1 MSSIKLKHSGGNGV
15 SITAPDTNPSSDRTL
30 KLPSTDADGL
40 ITTKDSSNN
49 LQSVTGANGAPLSHR
64 NILINGDLNIWQRG
78 TSTTTSGAY
87 QADRFWGAGAG
98 LTYARSTD
106 APDGFQYSAKL
117 THGGNDLSIGQPVEL
132 FGTGD
137 SGLFVSGE
145 KCTLSFYA
153 KTDSG
158 TEGLNSLINFR
169 NSKFSSTN
177 NVSFTAIGTASNTIT
192 SSWAR
197 YSTTFTIPTVNSNNI
212 MAAMEIS
219 GISKT
224 AYFTGFQLELGD
236 TATAFEY
243 RSRAEQLACCQ
254 RYMYRCQDRM
264 LGNFINSA
272 DFYNPRLD
280 HPQKMRASPSL
291 SNGSFTVHSGSAGS
305 PVISATRFV
314 GGDGTLSVALHNGSN
329 NGSAGAWCKFT
340 GDISAEL

>member
-15 SITAPDTNPSSDRTL
+15 LISAPDTNPTSDRTL
-30 KLPSTDADGL
+30 KLPSTDVDGVM
-40 ITTKDSSNN
+40 TTKDANDS
-49 LQSVTGANGAPLSHR
+49 LQSVTGANGGPLSHR

-78 TSTTTSGAY
+78 TSTTTSGNY
-87 QADRFWGAGAG
+87 QADRFWGAGSG

-117 THGGNDLSIGQPVEL
+117 THGGNDLAIGQPVEL

-153 KTDSG
+153 KVDSG
-158 TEGLNSLINFR
+158 TEAINSLINFR

-192 SSWAR
+192 SSWGR

-314 GGDGTLSVALHNGSN
+314 GGDGTLSVAIHNGSN
-329 NGSAGAWCKFT
+329 NWSAGAWCKFT

>member
-314 GGDGTLSVALHNGSN
+314 GGDGTLSVAIHNGSN
-329 NGSAGAWCKFT
+329 NWSAGAWCKFT

>member
-1 MSSIKLKHSGGNGV
+1 
-15 SITAPDTNPSSDRTL
+15 
-30 KLPSTDADGL
+30 
-40 ITTKDSSNN
+40 
-49 LQSVTGANGAPLSHR
+49 
-64 NILINGDLNIWQRG
+64 
-78 TSTTTSGAY
+78 
-87 QADRFWGAGAG
+87 
-98 LTYARSTD
+98 
-106 APDGFQYSAKL
+106 
-117 THGGNDLSIGQPVEL
+117 
-132 FGTGD
+132 
-137 SGLFVSGE
+137 
-145 KCTLSFYA
+145 
-153 KTDSG
+153 
-158 TEGLNSLINFR
+158 
-169 NSKFSSTN
+169 
-177 NVSFTAIGTASNTIT
+177 
-192 SSWAR
+192 
-197 YSTTFTIPTVNSNNI
+197 

-243 RSRAEQLACCQ
+243 RSRAEQLAYCQ

-314 GGDGTLSVALHNGSN
+314 GGDGTLSVAIHNGSN
-329 NGSAGAWCKFT
+329 NWSAGAWCKFT

>member
-15 SITAPDTNPSSDRTL
+15 LISAPDTNPTADRTV
-30 KLPSTDADGL
+30 KLPSIDADGV
-40 ITTKDSSNN
+40 ITTKDSNN
-49 LQSVTGANGAPLSHR
+49 SLQSVAGVNGSSTSHR

-78 TSTTTSGAY
+78 TSTTTSGEY
-87 QADRFWGAGAG
+87 QADRFWGAGTG

-117 THGGNDLSIGQPVEL
+117 THGGNDLAIGQPVEL

-137 SGLFVSGE
+137 SGLFVAGE

-153 KTDSG
+153 KVDSG
-158 TEGLNSLINFR
+158 TESINSLVNFR

-177 NVSFTAIGTASNTIT
+177 NVSFAAVGSPANTLT
-192 SSWAR
+192 TSWAR
-197 YSTTFTIPTVNSNNI
+197 YSTTFTIPVVNANNI
-212 MAAMEIS
+212 MAAMEIAN
-219 GISKT
+219 ISKT

-243 RSRAEQLACCQ
+243 KTRAEQLTCCQ
-254 RYMYRCQDRM
+254 RYFYKCQDRM
-264 LGNFINSA
+264 LGFTINAS

-280 HPQKMRASPSL
+280 HPQKMRSSPTL
-291 SNGSFTVHSGSAGS
+291 SNGSFVTHSGNNGTPSIGH
-305 PVISATRFV
+305 TRFV
-314 GGDGTLSVALHNGSN
+314 GGDGTLSVAIHNSAN
-329 NGSAGAWCKFT
+329 NWSTTAWCKFT